1 MAGPQSKSRAF
12 SLLLILL
19 CVTNSIY
26 SAPTA
31 PSNNDTSSSS
41 SSEETVEVGVDTTTP
56 DQRQSEV
63 EDVEEN
69 TALETSLESFLG
81 LIPVEK
87 IRNMSA
93 VAYLSS
99 DATRES
105 FNFLRSREFLDAK
118 DKLLQ
123 ASEVQEFV
131 KFLNQSGLNVVRFVR
146 KVSNLTGIPATIINP
161 EEAEDLSESAE
172 EEGTNAAS
180 VLTQLLDKILAEL
193 PQEQF
198 FTIFFEKMES
208 DSEFSEFVERLN
220 GDEFEAILVKV
231 QVKQLFM
238 AMWICELTSEI
249 HLMSVCTGIEGTDRI
264 PEEDAGPQHG
274 FREDL
279 DFDEDFFR
287 LGEQFL
293 TTLVRYISFA
303 LGFR

>member
-1 MAGPQSKSRAF
+1 M
-12 SLLLILL
+12 
-19 CVTNSIY
+19 
-26 SAPTA
+26 
-31 PSNNDTSSSS
+31 
-41 SSEETVEVGVDTTTP
+41 EVVDTTTP
-56 DQRQSEV
+56 EQKQPEV
-63 EDVEEN
+63 EEVEEN
-69 TALETSLESFLG
+69 TALETSMENFLG
-81 LIPVEK
+81 LIPAEK

-123 ASEVQEFV
+123 AAEVQEFV

-161 EEAEDLSESAE
+161 EEASDISESQE
-172 EEGTNAAS
+172 EDEANAAS

-198 FTIFFEKMES
+198 FAVFFEKMES

-231 QVKQLFM
+231 QVNE
-238 AMWICELTSEI
+238 WISICL
-249 HLMSVCTGIEGTDRI
+249 GDNRI
-264 PEEDAGPQHG
+264 NW
-274 FREDL
+274 
-279 DFDEDFFR
+279 
-287 LGEQFL
+287 
-293 TTLVRYISFA
+293 
-303 LGFR
+303 